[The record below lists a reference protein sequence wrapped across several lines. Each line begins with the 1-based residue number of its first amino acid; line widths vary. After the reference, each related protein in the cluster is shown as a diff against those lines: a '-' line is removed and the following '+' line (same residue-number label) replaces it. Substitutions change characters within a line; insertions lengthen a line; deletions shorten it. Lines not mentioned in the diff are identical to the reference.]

1 MTYAVIITQKRAAK
15 PPGGCLFRVWRELKI
30 ETDIFSG
37 FGVEEF
43 LNVAVDSLRK
53 FGDALVGT
61 SFVFAGDEWND
72 VTIFSFDAGAV
83 AILFHG
89 IATIDASGALE
100 FAEGVANGFVAAAE
114 NPVDDFALVHSIEIV
129 DREIIMKLH
138 GLDNVSVEL

>member
-1 MTYAVIITQKRAAK
+1 MA
-15 PPGGCLFRVWRELKI
+15 GLFRVWRELKV

-43 LNVAVDSLRK
+43 LNVAVDGLRK

-72 VTIFSFDAGAV
+72 VTIFSFDVGAV

-89 IATIDASGALE
+89 AATVSTGGALE
-100 FAEGVANGFVAAAE
+100 FAEGVADGFVAAAE
-114 NPVDDFALVHSIEIV
+114 NPVNDFAFVHSIEIV
-129 DREIIMKLH
+129 DCEIIVKLH
-138 GLDNVSVEL
+138 RFDNVSVEL

>member
-1 MTYAVIITQKRAAK
+1 MA
-15 PPGGCLFRVWRELKI
+15 GLFRVWRELKV

-43 LNVAVDSLRK
+43 LNVAVDGLRK

-89 IATIDASGALE
+89 AATVSTGGALE
-100 FAEGVANGFVAAAE
+100 FAEGVADGFVAAAE
-114 NPVDDFALVHSIEIV
+114 NPVNDFAFVHSIEIV
-129 DREIIMKLH
+129 DCEIIVKLH
-138 GLDNVSVEL
+138 RFDNVSVEL